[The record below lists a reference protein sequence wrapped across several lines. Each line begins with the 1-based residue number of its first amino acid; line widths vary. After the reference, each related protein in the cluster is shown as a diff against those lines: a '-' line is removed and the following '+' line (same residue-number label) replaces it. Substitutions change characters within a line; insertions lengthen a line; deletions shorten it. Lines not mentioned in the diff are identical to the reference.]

1 MDKPLR
7 KIDHMMWDVNMPNSL
22 VTITGMMT
30 FDKPVS
36 KKKLTEII
44 ETRLLKFERFHKKV
58 ILKNK
63 KPMWHVDEAFNLASH
78 IHYIALPGQ
87 GNYKM
92 LQGVISDLISQPLD
106 ESKPLW
112 QVHLIDNYNG
122 GSLVLW
128 RLHHAIAD
136 GIALVK
142 VVFSL
147 TGSTKEQSL
156 MNQKDEEVTTPEKH
170 NLKQDV
176 EQLLHTGKDLLHEAQ
191 ELIMHPSQMND
202 VLAES
207 WKITKELGRLFFGES
222 VQGTIYKG
230 QLGYTKKPAWSDPLP
245 LDSIKQI
252 GKYHHATINDIL
264 LALITG
270 ALRRH
275 LISHKQPLDKCI
287 RVVVPVNLRKQGEK
301 IKVHNK
307 IGMLS
312 VELPVHIK
320 DSTERID
327 YIREKTELLKHSI
340 EPVLIYNL
348 LNILADVVPTKLE
361 QKFSDFIGTK
371 IAGVVTNVPGPRSQ
385 IYLAGVKVK
394 DIMFWVPQTSPLG
407 IGVSII
413 SYNNKVCLG
422 VVTDTNLVKDPDEII
437 NGFYKEFK
445 TLERQL
451 QKLKSKPKS

>member
-7 KIDHMMWDVNMPNSL
+7 KIDHMMWDVNTPNSL

-30 FDKPVS
+30 FDKKLS

-44 ETRLLKFERFHKKV
+44 ESRLLLYERFHKKV
-58 ILKNK
+58 ILKNNQ
-63 KPMWHVDEAFNLASH
+63 PMWHVDEAFNLASH
-78 IHYIALPGQ
+78 IHHIALPLHGDD
-87 GNYKM
+87 KM
-92 LQGVISDLISQPLD
+92 LQEVISDLISQPLD

-112 QVHLIDNYNG
+112 QVHLIDNYKG
-122 GSLVLW
+122 GSAVLW

-136 GIALVK
+136 GIALIK

-147 TGSTKEQSL
+147 TGSNRAASL
-156 MNQKDEEVTTPEKH
+156 LLDLPDERRTTEKH
-170 NLKQDV
+170 TLSEDIS
-176 EQLLHTGKDLLHEAQ
+176 ELMHTGKDIFHNAQ
-191 ELIMHPSQMND
+191 ELIKHPAQLKDTLN
-202 VLAES
+202 ES
-207 WKITKELGRLFFGES
+207 WNITKELGRLFFGES
-222 VQGTIYKG
+222 VSGTIYKG
-230 QLGYTKKPAWSDPLP
+230 ALGYSKKAAWSEPLS
-245 LDSIKQI
+245 LIEIKKI
-252 GKYHHATINDIL
+252 GKKHKATVNDIL

-275 LISHKQPLDKCI
+275 LIKHKQALDKCI
-287 RVVVPVNLRKQGEK
+287 RVVVPVNLRKKEER
-301 IKVHNK
+301 IRIHNK

-320 DSTERID
+320 DSTGRIN
-327 YIREKTELLKHSI
+327 YIKEKTELLKHSI

-348 LNILADVVPTKLE
+348 LNILADVVPSSLE

-371 IAGVVTNVPGPRSQ
+371 IAGVVTNVPGPKDQ
-385 IYLAGVKVK
+385 IYLAGQKVK

-422 VVTDTNLVKDPDEII
+422 IVTDQNLVKDPDEII
-437 NGFYKEFK
+437 KGYYKEFETMMK
-445 TLERQL
+445 RL
-451 QKLKSKPKS
+451 

>member
-92 LQGVISDLISQPLD
+92 LQDVISDLISQPLD

-122 GSLVLW
+122 GSVVLW

-136 GIALVK
+136 GIALIK

-147 TGSTKEQSL
+147 TGSTKELSMQNEMAAEKIS
-156 MNQKDEEVTTPEKH
+156 QKRH
-170 NLKQDV
+170 HLKQDV

-191 ELIMHPSQMND
+191 EFMMHPSQMKD
-202 VLAES
+202 VLSES

-230 QLGYTKKPAWSDPLP
+230 QLGYTKKPAWSGPLP
-245 LDSIKQI
+245 LETIKQI
-252 GKYHHATINDIL
+252 GKLHHATINDIL
-264 LALITG
+264 LSLITG

-275 LISHKQPLDKCI
+275 LIKHKQPLDKCI

-301 IKVHNK
+301 IKVHNE

-320 DSTERID
+320 DCSERIH
-327 YIREKTELLKHSI
+327 YIRVKTELLKHSI

-348 LNILADVVPTKLE
+348 LNILADVIPTKLE

-371 IAGVVTNVPGPRSQ
+371 ITGVVTNVPGPRNQ

-437 NGFYKEFK
+437 KGFYKEFE
-445 TLERQL
+445 TMQRQL
-451 QKLKSKPKS
+451 LKSKVISES